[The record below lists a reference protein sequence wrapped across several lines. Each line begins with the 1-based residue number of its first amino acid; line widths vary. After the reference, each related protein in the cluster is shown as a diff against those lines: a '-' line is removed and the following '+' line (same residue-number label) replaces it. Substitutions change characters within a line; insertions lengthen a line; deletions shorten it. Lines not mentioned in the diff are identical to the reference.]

1 MVSLINTQAPSV
13 AGVSMLRVVD
23 IAAKDVKTI
32 EEDESVVKAADI
44 MCQHSI
50 GSLVVTKDGKP
61 VGIVTERDLL
71 KKVIVP
77 CLDPR
82 ATKVSKVMTRPL
94 ITGDPDM
101 DVVYA
106 AKFMVS
112 RGIKR
117 LPIVEGGKLIGMVT
131 LTDLLRAMPGLVK
144 ALEESLAL
152 EKLHP
157 RFRKLFRK

>member
-1 MVSLINTQAPSV
+1 
-13 AGVSMLRVVD
+13 MLRIID
-23 IAAKDVKTI
+23 IAVRDVKTI
-32 EEDESVVKAADI
+32 EEDEPVVKAADL
-44 MCQHSI
+44 MCQHNI
-50 GSLVVTKDGKP
+50 GCLVVVKEGRP

-71 KKVIVP
+71 RKVLVP

-82 ATKVSKVMTRPL
+82 ATKVSRVMSKPL

-106 AKFMVS
+106 AKFMIS
-112 RGIKR
+112 RDIKR
-117 LPIVEGGKLIGMVT
+117 LPIVEGGRLVGIVT

-152 EKLHP
+152 ERLHP

>member
-1 MVSLINTQAPSV
+1 
-13 AGVSMLRVVD
+13 MLRIID
-23 IAAKDVKTI
+23 IAVRDVKTI
-32 EEDESVVKAADI
+32 EEDEPVVKAADL
-44 MCQHSI
+44 MCQHNI
-50 GSLVVTKDGKP
+50 GCLVVVKEGRP

-71 KKVIVP
+71 RKVLVP

-82 ATKVSKVMTRPL
+82 ATKVLRVMSKPL

-106 AKFMVS
+106 AKFMIS
-112 RGIKR
+112 RDIKR
-117 LPIVEGGKLIGMVT
+117 LPIVEGGRLVGIVT

-152 EKLHP
+152 ERLHP